1 MECDHNSNAIISY
14 LASKQNIDTT
24 NMTITSI
31 DSSHTDSSKKRFL
44 ITGSNG
50 LLGQKLVELL
60 VQDSSIHTIATARG
74 ENRLPFQDHYEYLPM
89 DITDPEQ
96 IEAVVAATKPDVI
109 IHTAAM
115 TNVDQCEM
123 EKDDCWK
130 QNVNAVEFLVSA
142 CKRHD
147 VFLVHLSTDFIFD
160 GKAGPYTEEAEPNP
174 VSFYGWSKYA
184 AEKIVIHSDIKW
196 AIARTVLVYGIA
208 HDMSRSNIILWVKK
222 SLEEGKN
229 IKVVTDQFRTPTLA
243 EDLAQGCFLIADQKA
258 EGIFNIS
265 GKDLYTPY
273 QMAIMAADYF
283 GLDTSLIA
291 QTDASSFTQPAKRPP
306 RTGFDLTKSEKILG
320 YKPHT
325 FQEGIA
331 ILAKQI
337 GA

>member
-1 MECDHNSNAIISY
+1 MPDHTPN
-14 LASKQNIDTT
+14 L
-24 NMTITSI
+24 
-31 DSSHTDSSKKRFL
+31 KKRIL

-60 VQDSSIHTIATARG
+60 RTNAGIETIATARG
-74 ENRLPFQDHYEYLPM
+74 KNRLPFVDGYDYYAM
-89 DITDPEQ
+89 DITNPVEVEDVISKVKPE
-96 IEAVVAATKPDVI
+96 II

-115 TNVDQCEM
+115 TNVDQCEA
-123 EKDDCWK
+123 EKDACWQ
-130 QNVNAVEFLVSA
+130 QNVNAVDYLIAS
-142 CKRHD
+142 CKKHQ
-147 VFLVHLSTDFIFD
+147 VFFVHVSTDFIFD
-160 GKAGPYTEEAEPNP
+160 GTAGPYDEEAKPNP

-184 AEKIVIHSDIKW
+184 AENLVIHSGIRW

-243 EDLAQGCFLIADQKA
+243 EDLAQGCFLIADQQA

-265 GKDLYTPY
+265 GKELYTPY
-273 QMAIMAADYF
+273 DMALLAADYF
-283 GLDTSLIA
+283 KLDKSLISP
-291 QTDASSFTQPAKRPP
+291 TDASTFSQPAKRPP
-306 RTGFDLTKSEKILG
+306 RTGFDLTKSKKILG

-325 FQEGIA
+325 FTEGIA

-337 GA
+337 GS

>member
-1 MECDHNSNAIISY
+1 MTVTSPDNTNSPN
-14 LASKQNIDTT
+14 K
-24 NMTITSI
+24 
-31 DSSHTDSSKKRFL
+31 KKRFL

-60 VQDSSIHTIATARG
+60 RDDASIHTIATARG
-74 ENRLPFQDHYEYLPM
+74 ENRLPFKDAYEYHAM
-89 DITDPEQ
+89 DITNPEQ
-96 IEAVVAATKPDVI
+96 IESVIADTKPEVI

-123 EKDDCWK
+123 EKDACWK

-142 CKRHD
+142 CKKHEI
-147 VFLVHLSTDFIFD
+147 FLVHVSTDFIFD
-160 GKAGPYTEEAEPNP
+160 GANGPYTEEAEPNP
-174 VSFYGWSKYA
+174 ISFYGWSKYA
-184 AEKIVIHSDIKW
+184 AEKAVIHSDIQW

-243 EDLAQGCFLIADQKA
+243 EDLAQGCFLIADKKA

-265 GKDLYTPY
+265 GKDLFTPY
-273 QMAIMAADYF
+273 EMAVMAADYF
-283 GLDTSLIA
+283 GLDKSLIA
-291 QTDASSFTQPAKRPP
+291 QTDASSFTQPARRPP
-306 RTGFDLTKSEKILG
+306 RTGFDLTKSENVLG
-320 YKPHT
+320 YHPHT